1 MAIEKPKETQKKAL
15 HAFVSDEAHEHWH
28 EFAAEQGVSVSAIL
42 EALGTELF
50 AEVADDEDR
59 NCPITLDVVVKKARR
74 LDAERR
80 RRS

>member
-1 MAIEKPKETQKKAL
+1 MATEGQKKAL
-15 HAFVSDEAHEHWH
+15 HAYVSDEAHEQWH

-50 AEVADDEDR
+50 AEIAGDDSEAS
-59 NCPITLDVVVKKARR
+59 PVTLDVVVKKARR

>member
-1 MAIEKPKETQKKAL
+1 MTTEGSKKAL
-15 HAFVSDEAHEHWH
+15 HAYVSDEAHEQWH
-28 EFAAEQGVSVSAIL
+28 EFAADQGVSVSAVL

-50 AEVADDEDR
+50 AEMTDEDTAR
-59 NCPITLDVVVKKARR
+59 PVTLEVVVKKARR